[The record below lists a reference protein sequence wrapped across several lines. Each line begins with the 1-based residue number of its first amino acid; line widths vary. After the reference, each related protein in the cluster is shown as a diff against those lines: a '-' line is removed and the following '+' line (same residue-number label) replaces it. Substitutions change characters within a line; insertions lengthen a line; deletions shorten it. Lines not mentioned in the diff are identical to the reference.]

1 MKYLFFTLTVLLFIV
16 SCSSDEFNVEIND
29 KWLEKRLIEL
39 ELDDEVDG
47 VLTITDEIRELEK
60 INLSDENISDAKV
73 IRYFKK
79 LTSLN
84 LSDNNI
90 ASIDLSQNKNLTTL
104 DLSENNIA
112 SIDLS
117 QNKNLTTLD
126 LSENNIEYIDVS
138 QNNNLTI
145 LNLSGN
151 NIEYIDLSKNNNLTK
166 LNLSGNNIEYINLS
180 KNNNLTLLVL
190 ASNNLA
196 TIDLSQNKNLKT
208 LNLKRNKIENIDLS
222 FNTSLETIELTRNR
236 IKSID
241 LFNNNKINKIDLSH
255 NELEYFQLEN
265 KPELKN
271 LYLNN
276 NKLKTIYLR
285 GCERLENINAQGN
298 RIQNVDINGSYN
310 LKKFNIP
317 YQNAIWHQELTDI
330 CYQNN
335 IREKIEDEKGWNW
348 NLILLVLIAFG
359 VWFRRSTHTKEVIKI
374 QEEEPNNQPLTGNEH
389 RAKVPDNA
397 YNSGRFHFESYQD
410 FVENA
415 SVDELDFQEL
425 LNEYWS
431 PSAQESSDPED
442 ISDKFDRHIK
452 LVWLTGFDKDTKRAI
467 AVRYL
472 WLDMILK
479 SNEFMNQFE
488 SVKEGTKMAIE
499 MLVNIENYAGY
510 KKLHAVKLMKENT
523 GLGLKESKDL
533 VDLYKDLETK

>member
-1 MKYLFFTLTVLLFIV
+1 
-16 SCSSDEFNVEIND
+16 
-29 KWLEKRLIEL
+29 
-39 ELDDEVDG
+39 
-47 VLTITDEIRELEK
+47 
-60 INLSDENISDAKV
+60 
-73 IRYFKK
+73 
-79 LTSLN
+79 
-84 LSDNNI
+84 
-90 ASIDLSQNKNLTTL
+90 
-104 DLSENNIA
+104 
-112 SIDLS
+112 
-117 QNKNLTTLD
+117 
-126 LSENNIEYIDVS
+126 
-138 QNNNLTI
+138 
-145 LNLSGN
+145 
-151 NIEYIDLSKNNNLTK
+151 
-166 LNLSGNNIEYINLS
+166 
-180 KNNNLTLLVL
+180 
-190 ASNNLA
+190 
-196 TIDLSQNKNLKT
+196 
-208 LNLKRNKIENIDLS
+208 
-222 FNTSLETIELTRNR
+222 
-236 IKSID
+236 
-241 LFNNNKINKIDLSH
+241 LSH

-265 KPELKN
+265 TPELTN

-425 LNEYWS
+425 LNDYWS

-499 MLVNIENYAGY
+499 MLLNIENYAGY
-510 KKLHAVKLMKENT
+510 AKMHALKLMKENT

-533 VDLYKDLETK
+533 VDLYKDFETE